1 MGDDLLLVIFAVLFP
16 VLLLGEVVLLVVL
29 WRSGGGRLPRM
40 AGPTDAHGT
49 AHPTADHV
57 ASEVGLVSAWLISSG
72 LAMGLG
78 FVASFVAVHVLLFS
92 FGTEVA
98 MLGLIVSA
106 VLLAAT
112 PIVVALML
120 RRQARRQARHR

>member
-16 VLLLGEVVLLVVL
+16 VLLLGEVVLLLVL
-29 WRSGGGRLPRM
+29 WRSGGGRLPRL
-40 AGPTDAHGT
+40 AGPSETHGAAAHG
-49 AHPTADHV
+49 TADHV
-57 ASEVGLVSAWLISSG
+57 ANEVGLVSAWLISSG

-112 PIVVALML
+112 PVVVALML
-120 RRQARRQARHR
+120 RRQARRR

>member
-16 VLLLGEVVLLVVL
+16 VLLLGEVVLLIVL

-40 AGPTDAHGT
+40 TGPADAHGAV

-57 ASEVGLVSAWLISSG
+57 AHEVGLVSAWLITTG
-72 LAMGLG
+72 VAMGLG

-98 MLGLIVSA
+98 MVGLVVSA
-106 VLLAAT
+106 VFLAAT
-112 PIVVALML
+112 PAVVALVL
-120 RRQARRQARHR
+120 RRQARRR

>member
-1 MGDDLLLVIFAVLFP
+1 MGDDLLMVIFAVLFP

-29 WRSGGGRLPRM
+29 WRSGGGRLPRI
-40 AGPTDAHGT
+40 AGPGEAQG
-49 AHPTADHV
+49 PVDHV
-57 ASEVGLVSAWLISSG
+57 ANEVGLVSAWLISSG

-98 MLGLIVSA
+98 MLGLITCA
-106 VLLAAT
+106 VLLGAT
-112 PIVVALML
+112 PVVVALLL
-120 RRQARRQARHR
+120 RRQARRR